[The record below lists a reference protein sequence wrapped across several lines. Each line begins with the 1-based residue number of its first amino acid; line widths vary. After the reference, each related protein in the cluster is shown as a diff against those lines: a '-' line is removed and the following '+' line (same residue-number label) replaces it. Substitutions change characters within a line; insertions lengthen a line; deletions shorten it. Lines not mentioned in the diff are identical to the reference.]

1 HKGINPFPITNIL
14 KNLDSNKWDEFIRIW
29 IEERVI
35 QECRLEVN
43 SILKKFKFGHYD
55 VWNICR
61 SNLAISIEDFF
72 DYKR

>member
-1 HKGINPFPITNIL
+1 N
-14 KNLDSNKWDEFIRIW
+14 SNKWDEFIRIW

-43 SILKKFKFGHYD
+43 SILKKFKLGYYY

>member
-1 HKGINPFPITNIL
+1 N
-14 KNLDSNKWDEFIRIW
+14 SNKWDEFIRIW

-43 SILKKFKFGHYD
+43 SILKKFKFRYYD
-55 VWNICR
+55 AWNICR
-61 SNLAISIEDFF
+61 NNLAISIEDFF